1 MTSMTGYAYNELL
14 NEEISVIVEI
24 KSVNSRFLDISIN
37 IPPFLGRLESDIRK
51 KCSEKIV
58 RGKVDVYIRCQE
70 LQPKVEVIHN
80 VEAAREYFN
89 ALTEIATGLGKS
101 VDDIPLALIL
111 EQDGVLTSKKECDID
126 RYKNFIDP
134 VLDSTLVTYCED
146 RNREG
151 ENLKKDILLQVE
163 KIEQAGNFFK
173 SAMPE
178 MESVF
183 KTNVQNRFAEMLNNN
198 IDEQRIA
205 IEVASL
211 LVKYT
216 INEEVVRL
224 LSHISVLKKEIL
236 ENAHPGKKLDFL
248 CQELN
253 REINTIGSKSQ
264 LKDVSD
270 MVIIAKEALEN
281 VREQAKNVE

>member
-1 MTSMTGYAYNELL
+1 MTSMTGYAYNEEV

-24 KSVNSRFLDISIN
+24 KSVNARFLDISIN
-37 IPPFLGRLESDIRK
+37 IPPYLGRLESDIRK
-51 KCSEKIV
+51 FCSEKIV

-70 LQPKVEVIHN
+70 LQPKVEIIHN
-80 VEAAREYFN
+80 VEAARSYFN
-89 ALTEIATGLGKS
+89 ALYEIANTLGKN
-101 VDDIPLALIL
+101 VDDIPLSLIL
-111 EQDGVLTSKKECDID
+111 EQEGVLTSRKECDID
-126 RYKNFIDP
+126 KYKSYIDP
-134 VLDSTLVTYCED
+134 VLEKTLEVFCQD

-151 ENLKKDILLQVE
+151 ENLQKDLLLQVE
-163 KIEQAGNFFK
+163 KIEKAGNFFK
-173 SAMPE
+173 ESMPQ
-178 MESVF
+178 MERVF
-183 KTNVQNRFAEMLNNN
+183 KTNVQNRFEEMLGNN

-205 IEVASL
+205 TEVASL

-224 LSHISVLKKEIL
+224 LSHIAVLKSEIL
-236 ENAHPGKKLDFL
+236 INPHPGKKLDFL

-264 LKDVSD
+264 LKEVSD

-281 VREQAKNVE
+281 VREQCKNVE

>member
-1 MTSMTGYAYNELL
+1 MTSMTGYAYNEFL
-14 NEEISVIVEI
+14 NDEISVIVEI
-24 KSVNSRFLDISIN
+24 KSVNARFLDLSIN

-51 KCSEKIV
+51 KCSENIV

-89 ALTEIATGLGKS
+89 ALNKIATELGKS
-101 VDDIPLALIL
+101 SADIPLALIL

-126 RYKNFIDP
+126 RYKDFINP
-134 VLDSTLVTYCED
+134 ILEKTLNTYCDD
-146 RNREG
+146 REREG
-151 ENLKKDILLQVE
+151 ENLKKDILSQVE
-163 KIEQAGNFFK
+163 KIETAANFFK
-173 SAMPE
+173 ASMPE
-178 MESVF
+178 MEAVF
-183 KTNVQNRFAEMLNNN
+183 KANVQNRFAEMLQNN

-205 IEVASL
+205 TEVASL

-224 LSHISVLKKEIL
+224 LSHLTVLKKEIL
-236 ENAHPGKKLDFL
+236 ENSHPGKKLDFL

-264 LKDVSD
+264 LKNISD

>member
-14 NEEISVIVEI
+14 TDEISVIVEM
-24 KSVNSRFLDISIN
+24 KSVNARFLDLSIN
-37 IPPFLGRLESDIRK
+37 IPPFLGRLESEIRK

-80 VEAAREYFN
+80 VDAAREYFN
-89 ALTEIATGLGKS
+89 ALNEIAKGLGKS
-101 VDDIPLALIL
+101 CDDIPLSLIL

-126 RYKNFIDP
+126 RYKDFIDP
-134 VLDSTLVTYCED
+134 ILNKTLETFCSD

-163 KIEQAGNFFK
+163 KIEHAGNFFK
-173 SAMPE
+173 SEMPK
-178 MESVF
+178 MEDIF
-183 KTNVQNRFAEMLNNN
+183 KANVQNRFEEMLGNN

-205 IEVASL
+205 TEVASL
-211 LVKYT
+211 LVRYT

-224 LSHISVLKKEIL
+224 LSHLVVLKKEIL
-236 ENAHPGKKLDFL
+236 ENPHPGKKLDFL

-264 LKDVSD
+264 LKDISN
-270 MVIIAKEALEN
+270 MVIVAKEALEN

>member
-1 MTSMTGYAYNELL
+1 MTSMTGYAYNESIT
-14 NEEISVIVEI
+14 EEMSVIVEI
-24 KSVNSRFLDISIN
+24 KSVNARFFDLSIN

-51 KCSEKIV
+51 KCSDKIV
-58 RGKVDVYIRCQE
+58 RGKVDVYVRCQE
-70 LQPKVEVIHN
+70 LQPKVEIIHN
-80 VEAAREYFN
+80 VEAARGYFN
-89 ALTEIATGLGKS
+89 ALTEIASGLGKS
-101 VDDIPLALIL
+101 IDDIPLSLIL
-111 EQDGVLTSKKECDID
+111 EQDGVLISKKECDID
-126 RYKNFIDP
+126 RYKDFIDP
-134 VLDSTLVTYCED
+134 ILEKTLQSFCDD

-151 ENLKKDILLQVE
+151 ENLKKDLLLQVE
-163 KIEQAGNFFK
+163 KIEKAGNFFK
-173 SAMPE
+173 ESMPQ
-178 MESVF
+178 METIF
-183 KTNVQNRFAEMLNNN
+183 KTNVQNRFEEMLGNN

-205 IEVASL
+205 TEVASL

-224 LSHISVLKKEIL
+224 LSHLTVLKKEIL
-236 ENAHPGKKLDFL
+236 ENPHPGKKLDFL

-281 VREQAKNVE
+281 VREQCKNVE